1 MVPQNS
7 LPGIPLIESPLFE
20 RFFQNG
26 EHPPELIDLARK
38 LRQNGFATLR
48 FPDPAFEKRA
58 ERIKQ
63 DFCHVEHR
71 LQDGWKTQS
80 DVKAF
85 AVNETI
91 LDLLRSLYGRQP
103 IPFQTLN
110 FPTGTQQHYHS
121 DAVHFSSFPERFMCG
136 VWIALEDIH
145 PDAGPLEYYP
155 GTHRWPIYTYEHLGC
170 HYEPGQKA
178 SQDLFHQAWR
188 DLLESSGIARE
199 TFLAKKGDALIW
211 CANLLHGGAPQL
223 NPARSRWSQV
233 THYYFEDC
241 AYYTPML
248 SDPFRGTIAFRNIE
262 NIATGK
268 PVPNL
273 SNGAVISPHFMQ
285 NAKMGQH
292 QTRQLS
298 PGETVR
304 HLVTA
309 AKKRLGLG

>member
-1 MVPQNS
+1 MTAHNS
-7 LPGIPLIESPLFE
+7 LPGIPLIESPFFE
-20 RFFQNG
+20 KFFQN
-26 EHPPELIDLARK
+26 EAHPPELTDLARR

-48 FPDPAFEKRA
+48 FPDPEFDERA
-58 ERIKQ
+58 ERIKR
-63 DFCHVEHR
+63 DLCHVDRRH
-71 LQDGWKTQS
+71 QDGWKTQA
-80 DVKAF
+80 DVKAL

-91 LDLLRSLYGRQP
+91 LSLLGTLYGRQA

-110 FPTGTQQHYHS
+110 FPVGTQQHFHS
-121 DAVHFSSFPERFMCG
+121 DAVHFSSIPERFMCG

-155 GTHRWPIYTYEHLGC
+155 GTHRWPIYTYEHIGGN
-170 HYEPGQKA
+170 YEPGQRA
-178 SQDLFHQAWR
+178 SQDLFHGAWR
-188 DLLESSGIARE
+188 ELLEGSGIPRE

-223 NPARSRWSQV
+223 DPARSRWSQV

-248 SDPFRGTIAFRNIE
+248 SEPFRGTITFREIE

-268 PVPNL
+268 LVPNM
-273 SNGAVISPHFMQ
+273 SNGAVISRDFIQ
-285 NAKMGQH
+285 NAK
-292 QTRQLS
+292 
-298 PGETVR
+298 PGKHRPPIPSTSQAVK
-304 HLVTA
+304 HIVMA

>member
-7 LPGIPLIESPLFE
+7 LPGIPHVESPLFE

-26 EHPPELIDLARK
+26 DHPPELVDLARN

-48 FPDPAFEKRA
+48 FPDPAFEERA
-58 ERIKQ
+58 ERIKRDLRQ
-63 DFCHVEHR
+63 VERR
-71 LQDGWKTQS
+71 LQDGWKTQE

-91 LDLLRSLYGRQP
+91 LDLLKTLYGRQA

-110 FPTGTQQHYHS
+110 FPVGTQQHFHS
-121 DAVHFSSFPERFMCG
+121 DAVHFSSIPERFMCG

-155 GTHRWPIYTYEHLGC
+155 GTHRWPIYTYEHIGGN
-170 HYEPGQKA
+170 YEPGQRA
-178 SQDLFHQAWR
+178 SQDLFHQAWKE
-188 DLLESSGIARE
+188 LLEASGTPRE

-223 NPARSRWSQV
+223 DPARSRWSQV

-248 SDPFRGTIAFRNIE
+248 SEPFRGTITFRDIE
-262 NIATGK
+262 NIATGER
-268 PVPNL
+268 VPNM
-273 SNGAVISPHFMQ
+273 SNGAVISPEFIQ
-285 NAKMGQH
+285 NAKTGQH
-292 QTRQLS
+292 RLPS
-298 PGETVR
+298 PSTSQALR
-304 HLVTA
+304 HIVKA